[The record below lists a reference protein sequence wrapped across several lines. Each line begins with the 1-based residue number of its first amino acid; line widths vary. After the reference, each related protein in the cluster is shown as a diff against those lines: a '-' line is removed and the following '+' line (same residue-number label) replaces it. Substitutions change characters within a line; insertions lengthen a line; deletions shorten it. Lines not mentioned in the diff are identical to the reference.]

1 MATFSRG
8 TARFYYEEQGQGEPV
23 IAIHGLIEN
32 TTYWK
37 EIAGPLSGRY
47 RFIAMDMR
55 AHGRTVVDD
64 EPHGYDDETMGQDI
78 IALADHLKLDRF
90 HLLTHSTG
98 GFVGVRLAMR
108 DSSRLASLILT
119 DTGSSTSLFP
129 VGTDP
134 ETIRVGNIKF
144 SSQFEKYDWDQ
155 IIKGVRIVPGPFFRG
170 IVESP
175 RIDEFLKSAHAMI
188 SQGDRA
194 TIATFVRSF
203 YTDPDPKVEGLRGID
218 CPALIIYGEKD
229 DLFIASS
236 KLMASE
242 IPGAEL
248 IMYPGVGHMTALECP
263 ELLARDVIRFID
275 QHSVCRT
282 AP

>member
-8 TARFYYEEQGQGEPV
+8 TARLYYEDHGKGEPV
-23 IAIHGLIEN
+23 IAVHGLIEN

-37 EIAGPLSGRY
+37 HIESELMRRY
-47 RFIAMDMR
+47 RFIPMDMR
-55 AHGRTVVDD
+55 AHGRTVVHGEPQGFD
-64 EPHGYDDETMGQDI
+64 EETMGQDI
-78 IALADHLKLDRF
+78 IALADHLQLERF

-98 GFVGVRLAMR
+98 GFVAVRLAMR

-119 DTGSSTSLFP
+119 DTGSSTSLLP

-134 ETIRVGNIKF
+134 ETIRASNVKF
-144 SSQFEKYDWDQ
+144 SRQFEKYDWDRM
-155 IIKGVRIVPGPFFRG
+155 IKGVRTVPGPFFRG

-175 RIDEFLKSAHAMI
+175 RAEEMLQSALEMI
-188 SQGDRA
+188 SLGERP
-194 TIATFVRSF
+194 TIAAFVRSF
-203 YTDPDPKVEGLRGID
+203 YTDPDPRVEGLRGIG
-218 CPALIIYGEKD
+218 CPVLVIYGEKD
-229 DLFIASS
+229 DLFIESS
-236 KLMASE
+236 KLMARE

-263 ELLARDVIRFID
+263 ELLVRDVTRFID
-275 QHSVCRT
+275 RHRLCGT